1 MNHIQQ
7 ETFQG
12 EIDDLLHGKSVKKD
26 SRLASLNPVLHN
38 GLLRVKG
45 RLDLPLEKCPIILPN
60 SHHVTTLIIRSCHE
74 RNGHTGMLQVL
85 SSLREKFWILKVPS
99 TVRKVLGQCAVCK
112 RYQGSLCSQ
121 QMAPII
127 EDQKSSD
134 RPSFTYV
141 GVDYFGPF
149 NVKIERSTVKRYGC
163 IFMCLTTRA
172 VHLEVAH
179 TLTTNS
185 FIAAFQRF
193 TSRRGTPE
201 KVYSDNGT
209 NLVSGELELRKSMEQ
224 WNQANISRYMSHRD
238 ITWTFNLPYTSHRGG
253 VWERMIRETRQILKA
268 IANEQLLS
276 EEQLVTFMVEAEC
289 IINDRPIAS
298 VSNDPR
304 DLLALTPSMLL
315 LMKSNISIPP
325 GVFDKKDNYARR
337 WWRQVQYLADIFW
350 RRWIREYLPTLQQR
364 NKWQTK
370 RQDIK
375 IDDIVIITDDN
386 ISRGQWPLGRVIDV
400 VKSRDGHVCSCVVK
414 TSQSQVVRPITKL
427 CLLECSV

>member
-1 MNHIQQ
+1 
-7 ETFQG
+7 
-12 EIDDLLHGKSVKKD
+12 
-26 SRLASLNPVLHN
+26 
-38 GLLRVKG
+38 
-45 RLDLPLEKCPIILPN
+45 
-60 SHHVTTLIIRSCHE
+60 
-74 RNGHTGMLQVL
+74 
-85 SSLREKFWILKVPS
+85 
-99 TVRKVLGQCAVCK
+99 
-112 RYQGSLCSQ
+112 
-121 QMAPII
+121 MAPII

-149 NVKIERSTVKRYGC
+149 NVKIGRSTVKRYGC

-238 ITWTFNLPYTSHRGG
+238 ITWTFNLPYASHRGG

-276 EEQLVTFMVEAEC
+276 EAQLVTFMVEANC
-289 IINDRPIAS
+289 FS
-298 VSNDPR
+298 
-304 DLLALTPSMLL
+304 
-315 LMKSNISIPP
+315 K
-325 GVFDKKDNYARR
+325 
-337 WWRQVQYLADIFW
+337 
-350 RRWIREYLPTLQQR
+350 
-364 NKWQTK
+364 
-370 RQDIK
+370 
-375 IDDIVIITDDN
+375 
-386 ISRGQWPLGRVIDV
+386 
-400 VKSRDGHVCSCVVK
+400 
-414 TSQSQVVRPITKL
+414 
-427 CLLECSV
+427 

>member
-1 MNHIQQ
+1 MNELQESTKIIMNHIQQ

-26 SRLASLNPVLHN
+26 SRLVSLNPVLHD

-60 SHHVTTLIIRSCHE
+60 SHHVTTLIPIIRSCHE

-85 SSLREKFWILKVPS
+85 SSLREKFWILKGPS
-99 TVRKVLGQCAVCK
+99 TVRKVLGQCAVWK
-112 RYQGSLCSQ
+112 RYRGSLCSQ

-127 EDQKSSD
+127 EDQKSPD
-134 RPSFTYV
+134 RPPFTYV

-149 NVKIERSTVKRYGC
+149 NVKIGRSTVKRYGC
-163 IFMCLTTRA
+163 IFTCLTTRA

-193 TSRRGTPE
+193 TSRRGTHE

-238 ITWTFNLPYTSHRGG
+238 IIWTFNPPYASHRGG
-253 VWERMIRETRQILKA
+253 VWERMIRETRKILKA

-276 EEQLVTFMVEAEC
+276 EGQLVTFMVEAEC

-304 DLLALTPSMLL
+304 DLHALTPSMLL
-315 LMKSNISIPP
+315 LMKCNISIPP
-325 GVFDKKDNYARR
+325 GVLDKKDNYARR
-337 WWRQVQYLADIFW
+337 WWRQAQYLADIFW

-370 RQDIK
+370 
-375 IDDIVIITDDN
+375 
-386 ISRGQWPLGRVIDV
+386 
-400 VKSRDGHVCSCVVK
+400 
-414 TSQSQVVRPITKL
+414 
-427 CLLECSV
+427 